1 MKKLTTT
8 IVTLLAASA
17 VIGILSACTTNG
29 SIQDST
35 TAEMMQVSRL
45 ETPRG
50 EDLYTLYTELPRR
63 HKDFFHAS
71 DMAEFRDEYAHA
83 LIDIDSLIDIDFYF
97 TLRRLAAYARDSH
110 TSVGFTQA
118 LASQLH
124 CIPAQVQYLD
134 GAWRLSVVNAD
145 RRELLGAEVLTIQGR
160 PIEEIISAATPLFS
174 HDNETW
180 LQRAIGQQL
189 NLTELYVYLGLSET
203 STDSVLL
210 TLAVPGI
217 DGETTITLEPVT
229 VGAFRE
235 LELATIYD
243 NLPPTGMSNQPY
255 RFMELDGGHTVFVQ
269 YNVCA
274 SYEAYPLKTFIGEVL
289 ATIDVQDPEHVIID
303 LRYNGGGDSSLFEP
317 MVDALATRQKAKGFQ
332 LDVLIGEGTFSSAL
346 MNAMH
351 FKERTEARL
360 VGSPSGGSV
369 NHYGEIKS
377 FTLPHSGIPVT
388 YSTKF
393 FTMDADHAG
402 DSLQPDLYVQPKVAD
417 MLAGIDTTV
426 EAIL

>member
-1 MKKLTTT
+1 MKRITTT
-8 IVTLLAASA
+8 IVTMLVAS
-17 VIGILSACTTNG
+17 VVVGMLTGCTATG
-29 SIQDST
+29 SVGDTIISDTIQ
-35 TAEMMQVSRL
+35 M
-45 ETPRG
+45 TPRV
-50 EDLYTLYTELPRR
+50 EDLYTLYTELPKR
-63 HKDFFHAS
+63 HKDFFHAG
-71 DMAEFRDEYAHA
+71 DMANFHDEYEKA
-83 LIDIDSLIDIDFYF
+83 LVDIDSLTDIDFYF
-97 TLRRLAAYARDSH
+97 TLRRLVAYSKDSH
-110 TSVGFTQA
+110 TSVGFTQE
-118 LASQLH
+118 LATQLH
-124 CIPAQVQYLD
+124 GIPAQVQYLD
-134 GAWRLSVVNAD
+134 GAWRMSVVEAD
-145 RRELLGAEVLTIQGR
+145 RKELLGAEVLAIQGR
-160 PIEEIISAATPLFS
+160 PIEQIISAATPLFS

-180 LQRAIGQQL
+180 LQKAIGQQL

-203 STDSVLL
+203 STDPVSL
-210 TLAVPGI
+210 TLAVPGSVM
-217 DGETTITLEPVT
+217 ETTITLEPVT

-243 NLPPTGMSNQPY
+243 KLPPTGMSNQPY
-255 RFMELDGGHTVFVQ
+255 RFMELDGGQTVFVQ

-274 SYEAYPLKTFIGEVL
+274 NYEAYPLKTFIGEVL
-289 ATIDVQDPEHVIID
+289 GTIDERDPEHIIID

-317 MVDALATRQKAKGFQ
+317 MVDALSARQKAKGFQ

-351 FKERTEARL
+351 FKQRTDARL

-402 DSLQPDLYVQPKVAD
+402 GSLQPDLFVQPKVTD